1 MRAKLLAAFLA
12 LAVALPAW
20 AQQEAKDEDVQP
32 RFIWG
37 LLINVALS
45 KLAGQGWDWFSN
57 WLFKSTPN
65 VTGRSGPPNLAADSG
80 AQVRTRSSGAVS
92 ERTADAVAG
101 NPATPISVDG
111 GKENYQGVHVAL
123 VVASADGKQ
132 FDLRPVTAGFKTG
145 ERFKVRVVSTFA
157 GELTLENINPGG
169 ERKHIYPAK
178 ADYVVALQPGRETFL
193 PLGKDEYFQF
203 TKATGKEQLVV
214 NLADPRAVGANA
226 SRHQV
231 YRQDVKYGSNFLQQ
245 VAPNTYPHIS
255 QAIELNHTAH

>member
-1 MRAKLLAAFLA
+1 MRTKLLVLFAALLIA
-12 LAVALPAW
+12 APGW
-20 AQQEAKDEDVQP
+20 SQQQATDEEVQP

-37 LLINVALS
+37 LLLNVALA
-45 KLAGQGWDWFSN
+45 KLAGQGWDIFTT

-65 VTGRSGPPNLAADSG
+65 VTGRSGPPNLTADSG
-80 AQVRTRSSGAVS
+80 AQVRARSSAAVT
-92 ERTADAVAG
+92 ERASGSVAG
-101 NPATPISVDG
+101 DPAAPLSIDG

-123 VVASADGKQ
+123 VVAGPAGKE
-132 FDLRPVTAGFKTG
+132 FDYRPVTAGFKTG

-157 GELTLENINPGG
+157 GELTLENINPRG
-169 ERKHIYPAK
+169 ERTHIYPAK
-178 ADYVVALQPGRETFL
+178 TDHVVALQPGRETFL

-203 TKATGKEQLVV
+203 TKAAGKEQLVV

-255 QAIELNHTAH
+255 QAIELTHSAH

>member
-1 MRAKLLAAFLA
+1 MRAKLVAFFAALLLAA
-12 LAVALPAW
+12 PGW
-20 AQQEAKDEDVQP
+20 SQQQATDEDVQP

-37 LLINVALS
+37 ILIQVALS
-45 KLAGQGWDWFSN
+45 KLASSSWDIFSN

-65 VTGRSGPPNLAADSG
+65 VAGRSGPPNLTADSG
-80 AQVRTRSSGAVS
+80 AQVRARSSGAVN
-92 ERTADAVAG
+92 ERSADSVAG
-101 NPATPISVDG
+101 NPGAPLTVDA

-123 VVASADGKQ
+123 VVASPDGKQ

-157 GELTLENINPGG
+157 GELTLENINPRG

-178 ADYVVALQPGRETFL
+178 TDYVVALQPGRETFL

-255 QAIELNHTAH
+255 QAIELTHAAH